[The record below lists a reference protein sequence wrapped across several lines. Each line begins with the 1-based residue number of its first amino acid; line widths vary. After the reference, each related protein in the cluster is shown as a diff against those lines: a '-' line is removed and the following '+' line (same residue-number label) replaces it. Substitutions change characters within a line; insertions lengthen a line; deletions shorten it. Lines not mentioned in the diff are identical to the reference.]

1 MRLRQPG
8 LIYKRFMSPADE
20 VLLYVL
26 EWLEPENVTR
36 FMEISKELNRPMS
49 DLPFLA
55 LRRNILR
62 EGDPEKIEEAKALF
76 KEC

>member
-1 MRLRQPG
+1 MT
-8 LIYKRFMSPADE
+8 PADE
-20 VLLYVL
+20 VLLMVL

-55 LRRNILR
+55 LRRSILR
-62 EGDPEKIEEAKALF
+62 EGNPEEIARGKALF
-76 KEC
+76 KECGIDWDSL